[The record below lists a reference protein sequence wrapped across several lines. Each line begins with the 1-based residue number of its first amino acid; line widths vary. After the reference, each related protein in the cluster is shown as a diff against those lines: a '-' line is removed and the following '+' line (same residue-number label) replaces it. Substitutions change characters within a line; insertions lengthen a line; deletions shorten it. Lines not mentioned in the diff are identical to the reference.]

1 MDHRY
6 RIDLGTHAMTA
17 AVAYLRVST
26 RKQDLGIEAQRSA
39 VHRAIEREGFTLLNG
54 REYVEHESGGKDDR
68 PELQRALAACR
79 LFGATLIVA
88 KLDRLTRDLHLMTKI
103 IKEGI
108 DIYLC
113 DNPGITRELLPILAW
128 AAEHELRLIRRRTK
142 EALAIRKAQGVK
154 LGGYRGGYGSA
165 KAARAS
171 LRARQAK
178 ARQHALDAL
187 SQVDHWQSYQNLA
200 DRLNA
205 LSVPTASGKG
215 QWTYQK
221 ARRAA
226 ELADIASKL

>member
-1 MDHRY
+1 
-6 RIDLGTHAMTA
+6 MTA

-128 AAEHELRLIRRRTK
+128 AAEHELRLIRRRTR

-154 LGGYRGGYGSA
+154 LGGYRGGYGSEMA
-165 KAARAS
+165 VQAS
-171 LRARQAK
+171 IRARQAK
-178 ARQHALDAL
+178 AQQHAQDAL
-187 SQVDHWQSYQNLA
+187 IQINGWQGMTCKQIA
-200 DRLNA
+200 ARLNA
-205 LSVPTASGKG
+205 LAVPTASGRG
-215 QWTYQK
+215 QWNETK
-221 ARRAA
+221 VWRARQ
-226 ELADIASKL
+226 IVGKP

>member
-1 MDHRY
+1 
-6 RIDLGTHAMTA
+6 MTA

-187 SQVDHWQSYQNLA
+187 SQVDHWQSYQDLA

-205 LSVPTASGKG
+205 LNVPTASGKG

-221 ARRAA
+221 ARCAA
-226 ELADIASKL
+226 ELAKIASEGC

>member
-1 MDHRY
+1 MRP
-6 RIDLGTHAMTA
+6 

-26 RKQDLGIEAQRSA
+26 RKQDLGIEAQRES
-39 VHRAIEREGFTLLNG
+39 VHRAIDREGFSLVNG
-54 REYVEHESGGKDDR
+54 REYVEHESGSRDDR

-79 LFGATLIVA
+79 LYGATLIVA

-154 LGGYRGGYGSA
+154 LGGYRGGGGTEQ
-165 KAARAS
+165 AAQAS
-171 LRARQAK
+171 VRVRQAK
-178 ARQHALDAL
+178 ARRHAMDAL
-187 SQVDHWQSYQNLA
+187 SQVDGWEAMPPAALA
-200 DRLNA
+200 ARLNA
-205 LSVPTASGKG
+205 LRVPTPSGRG
-215 QWTYQK
+215 EWTYQK
-221 ARRAA
+221 VQRAREYATSFSA
-226 ELADIASKL
+226 TST

>member
-1 MDHRY
+1 MDHGHRV
-6 RIDLGTHAMTA
+6 DCGAHTLTA

-154 LGGYRGGYGSA
+154 LGGYRGGYGSE
-165 KAARAS
+165 KAVRAS
-171 LRARQAK
+171 VRARQAK
-178 ARQHALDAL
+178 AQQHAQDAL
-187 SQVDHWQSYQNLA
+187 IQINGWQDMTCKQIA
-200 DRLNA
+200 ERLNTLA
-205 LSVPTASGKG
+205 VPTASGRG
-215 QWTYQK
+215 QWNETK
-221 ARRAA
+221 VWRARQ
-226 ELADIASKL
+226 IVGKP